1 MFTAFHYS
9 LIALSLLVKSPL
21 SFLILM
27 ICLDFFISVN
37 LAKGL
42 SILLILKKKN
52 LWFHWSLYCVF
63 VLLHL
68 LLVFIHFLLPALGF
82 VCSSFSSAL
91 RWKVKSLIW
100 DLFLIYIFMATHF
113 QLSTV
118 LMHPI
123 VLVVSSFWFISKYY
137 TFDFFSD
144 QLDIQLHFIFTYL

>member
-42 SILLILKKKN
+42 SILLILKKKKP
-52 LWFHWSLYCVF
+52 LVSLIYCVF